1 MIKIEHTVFALPFAF
16 LGAFLAARG
25 LPQAKQCAWILVAM
39 VGARSAAMAFN
50 RLVDAGFD
58 ALNPRTANRALP
70 RLLLTRSFV
79 IFFIIAS
86 SLLLVF
92 AAWMLNPLA
101 FVLSPVALLIVFFYS
116 YTKRFTWLSHVFLG
130 IALACAPIGAW
141 IALRGSISA
150 TPLILGLS
158 VVLWVAG
165 FDVIYACQDLEFDRT
180 AALHSIPRRFGIAGA
195 LWISG
200 MLHLIMMALL
210 ASLIWRERL
219 DGPSWIGLGL
229 VALLLVY
236 QHSLVKPTDLSRA
249 NTAFFTLNGW
259 ISVLLFLTTGIDLIW
274 FRLS

>member
-1 MIKIEHTVFALPFAF
+1 
-16 LGAFLAARG
+16 
-25 LPQAKQCAWILVAM
+25 
-39 VGARSAAMAFN
+39 
-50 RLVDAGFD
+50 
-58 ALNPRTANRALP
+58 
-70 RLLLTRSFV
+70 
-79 IFFIIAS
+79 
-86 SLLLVF
+86 
-92 AAWMLNPLA
+92 MLNPLA